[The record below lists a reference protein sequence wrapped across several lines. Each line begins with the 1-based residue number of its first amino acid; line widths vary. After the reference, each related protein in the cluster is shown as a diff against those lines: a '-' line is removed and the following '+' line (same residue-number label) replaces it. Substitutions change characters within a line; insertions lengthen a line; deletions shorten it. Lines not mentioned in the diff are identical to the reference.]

1 MTQGSGH
8 GGNHSHLSNDLIYG
22 KYVWRKRNRK
32 ASKFRS
38 TRVGTHS
45 DPERD
50 DGSEDDGGQEVD
62 GELVVAC
69 GNAPE
74 VLEATEGSFDPPAIA
89 VAPLVEPDR
98 SFG

>member
-1 MTQGSGH
+1 M
-8 GGNHSHLSNDLIYG
+8 
-22 KYVWRKRNRK
+22 
-32 ASKFRS
+32 ASLAMKSFRFFAGPRTL

-50 DGSEDDGGQEVD
+50 DGSEDDGRQEVD
-62 GELVVAC
+62 RELVVAC

-89 VAPLVEPDR
+89 IAPRVMPDR
-98 SFG
+98 TFA